1 MEPPVSI
8 CNEQKSEG
16 FGCGMVHHEG
26 PCKYDDTPS
35 SGNDE
40 KNRASLEPFPY
51 RGSNSASFVDK
62 TDGEASQ

>member
-1 MEPPVSI
+1 
-8 CNEQKSEG
+8 
-16 FGCGMVHHEG
+16 MVHHEG

-62 TDGEASQ
+62 TDGEASR